1 MARLPN
7 PAADT
12 RHRTSPPR
20 SRARAGA
27 FSGSGIGGGSGRW
40 RVGRPYC
47 SGMRYRYV
55 VRIGPEDVGQRVVV
69 RWRRPAPGGDEV
81 ADVVGP
87 LEAADE
93 HGFAVRNRPGELVE

>member
-12 RHRTSPPR
+12 RHRTSPVR

-27 FSGSGIGGGSGRW
+27 GTGSGMGGLRALG
-40 RVGRPYC
+40 VGRPYC

-87 LEAADE
+87 LEAADDPR
-93 HGFAVRNRPGELVE
+93 FAVRNRPGELVE